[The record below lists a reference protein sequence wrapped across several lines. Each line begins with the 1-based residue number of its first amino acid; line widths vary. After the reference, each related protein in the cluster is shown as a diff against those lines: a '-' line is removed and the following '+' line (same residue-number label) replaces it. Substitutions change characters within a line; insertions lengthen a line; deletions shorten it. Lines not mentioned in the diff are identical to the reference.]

1 MIGYGDSFLRNRVFL
16 AKAPKLTPEE
26 KLRFVGR
33 EPDNGAYFARQLD
46 RRQTDRGSGNGAGA
60 GRRHSL
66 GDSRNLQGGSRKFR
80 HQVRLGHIERRD
92 RRSRGEIAKVDA
104 KIDTVKSELKSEIS
118 EFRSEFK
125 DELTGLRAEISWMPL
140 RVCWWMLLTL
150 ATAAGLLLTAQ
161 QLWNSGLALLLFG

>member
-1 MIGYGDSFLRNRVFL
+1 MEHTSHDSLTVARRIGEAGMEQAQADAIVWAIRETF
-16 AKAPKLTPEE
+16 KEE
-26 KLRFVGR
+26 AA
-33 EPDNGAYFARQLD
+33 NFATKSDWAILK
-46 RRQTDRGSGNGAGA
+46 GEIAE
-60 GRRHSL
+60 
-66 GDSRNLQGGSRKFR
+66 
-80 HQVRLGHIERRD
+80 V
-92 RRSRGEIAKVDA
+92 RGEIAKVDA